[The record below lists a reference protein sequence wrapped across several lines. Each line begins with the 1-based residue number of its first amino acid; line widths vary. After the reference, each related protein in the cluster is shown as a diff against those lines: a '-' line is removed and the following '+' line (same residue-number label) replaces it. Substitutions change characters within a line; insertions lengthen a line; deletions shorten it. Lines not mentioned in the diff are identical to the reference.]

1 MNQLD
6 METFSGV
13 GNAASAILSWTA
25 RLVRTVQREQ
35 VRERGNEH
43 ERNDNGRY
51 SETDHISSGGRFP
64 GSEHRTPGERRES
77 AGVTEVRDDAEKLSE
92 GEQPSGIRE
101 SGSEWNTV
109 SGDGEGGR
117 SSGSDQGT
125 GITATAQGRGSDRGT
140 ETERSAQMGG
150 TDGIL
155 PPSGGGNYSDGTGV
169 QLTLSDYFEI
179 RPTDRENVSDSDT
192 PKAEHEEIQIE
203 QTEQAAGETPAAFVI
218 PESELVRIL
227 QRGSGFEGGKIR
239 IAAFYQ
245 KESDAAKRAAF
256 LKEEYGIG
264 GWTFQF
270 EEGVTGWV
278 DWNARGL
285 SIKKFHDE
293 DNSVVKLSW
302 LQVEKRIGQLIE
314 NDQYFLESE
323 KVEVE
328 PVAEE
333 TADEDAEINDEIEL
347 DENLDEEE
355 MQESLIEPQ
364 SEKEPVSESDTKTK
378 WGSRTGTDL
387 VWAERR

>member
-1 MNQLD
+1 M
-6 METFSGV
+6 
-13 GNAASAILSWTA
+13 
-25 RLVRTVQREQ
+25 
-35 VRERGNEH
+35 
-43 ERNDNGRY
+43 
-51 SETDHISSGGRFP
+51 
-64 GSEHRTPGERRES
+64 
-77 AGVTEVRDDAEKLSE
+77 
-92 GEQPSGIRE
+92 
-101 SGSEWNTV
+101 
-109 SGDGEGGR
+109 
-117 SSGSDQGT
+117 
-125 GITATAQGRGSDRGT
+125 
-140 ETERSAQMGG
+140 
-150 TDGIL
+150 
-155 PPSGGGNYSDGTGV
+155 
-169 QLTLSDYFEI
+169 
-179 RPTDRENVSDSDT
+179 SDSDT

-302 LQVEKRIGQLIE
+302 LQVEKRIGQIIE

-364 SEKEPVSESDTKTK
+364 SEKEPVSESDTKQNGAVEQEPILSGQNADEK
-378 WGSRTGTDL
+378 PIGSMSIL
-387 VWAERR
+387 